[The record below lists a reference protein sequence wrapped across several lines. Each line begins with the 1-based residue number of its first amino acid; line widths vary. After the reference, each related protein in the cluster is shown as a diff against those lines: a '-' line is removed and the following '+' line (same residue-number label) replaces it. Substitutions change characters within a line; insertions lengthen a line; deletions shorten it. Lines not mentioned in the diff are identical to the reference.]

1 MTSTRKKSKALPAPP
16 TTLFLFGARGDLVK
30 RLLMPALYNLSR
42 DGLLDEGLRI
52 VGVDHN
58 AVSDAEFATLLEDFL
73 RDEVLNKQAQ
83 GAAVDAAV
91 WARLTRGI
99 SYVQGDFLDDSTYA
113 ELAAR
118 IAASGTGNAVFYLAT
133 APRFFSEVVQR
144 LGASGLLEEGPQAF
158 RRVVIEKPFGS
169 DLQTAEALNACL
181 LKVMSEK
188 QIYRIDHYL
197 GKETVQNILV
207 SRFSNS
213 LFEAFWNNHYIDHVQ
228 ITAAE
233 TVGVETRGSFY
244 EHTGALRDMVP
255 NHLFQLLA
263 MVAMEPPAAFGADAV
278 RGEKAKVVGAIRPWS
293 AEEARA
299 NSVRGQYSAGEV
311 AGKALAGYRE
321 EANVAPDSHTE
332 TYVALKVM
340 IDNWRWVGV
349 PFYLRTGKRMSV
361 RDTEIVICF
370 KPAPYAQFR
379 DTEVER
385 LSPTYLRI
393 QIQPN
398 EGMWFDLLAK
408 KPGPS
413 LDMANIELGFAY
425 RDFFEMQPSTG
436 YETLI
441 YDCLIGDQTLFQRAD
456 NIENGWRA
464 VQPFLDAWKQDGAL
478 QNYPAGTD
486 GPAAGDELLARDGR
500 VWRPLG

>member
-1 MTSTRKKSKALPAPP
+1 MTTPQIEAAPP
-16 TTLFLFGARGDLVK
+16 CTLFLFGANGDLVK

-42 DGLLDEGLRI
+42 DGLLDKNLRI

-58 AVSDAEFATLLEDFL
+58 SATDAEFAERLEAFMRE
-73 RDEVLNKQAQ
+73 RDKGRE
-83 GAAVDAAV
+83 GAEKCLDDKR
-91 WARLTRGI
+91 WSRLAKRIGYLT
-99 SYVQGDFLDDSTYA
+99 GDFLDEATYQA
-113 ELAAR
+113 IAQR
-118 IAASGTGNAVFYLAT
+118 IEKNPSSNAVFYLAT
-133 APRFFSEVVQR
+133 SPRFFGEVVQR
-144 LGASGLLEEGPQAF
+144 LGAAGLLDETEGF
-158 RRVVIEKPFGS
+158 RRVVVEKPFGS
-169 DLQTAEALNACL
+169 DLASAEALNACL
-181 LKVMSEK
+181 LKVMHEK

-207 SRFSNS
+207 SRFSNG

-233 TVGVETRGSFY
+233 TVGVESRGAFY
-244 EHTGALRDMVP
+244 DHTGALRDMVP

-278 RGEKAKVVGAIRPWS
+278 RSEKAKVIGAIRPWS
-293 AEEARA
+293 KNMALK
-299 NSVRGQYSAGEV
+299 NSVRGQYT
-311 AGKALAGYRE
+311 AGKLGRKKLPGYRE
-321 EANVAPDSHTE
+321 EPRVDPHSQTE

-361 RDTEIVICF
+361 RDTEIAICF

-379 DTEVER
+379 DTEVEK
-385 LSPTYLRI
+385 LKPNYLKI

-398 EGMWFDLLAK
+398 EGMWFDLQAK
-408 KPGPS
+408 RPGPA
-413 LDMANIELGFAY
+413 LAMENVELGFAY
-425 RDFFEMQPSTG
+425 KDFFKMQPSTG

-441 YDCLIGDQTLFQRAD
+441 YDCLTGDQTLFQRAD

-464 VQPFLDAWKQDGAL
+464 VQPFLDAWAEGGEVQPYA
-478 QNYPAGTD
+478 AGED
-486 GPAAGDELLARDGR
+486 GPAAADELLARDRR
-500 VWRPLG
+500 VWHSIG

>member
-1 MTSTRKKSKALPAPP
+1 MTANGKKTKAEPAPP
-16 TTLFLFGARGDLVK
+16 TTLFLFGAHGDLVK

-42 DGLLDEGLRI
+42 DGLLGPGLRI

-58 AVSDAEFATLLEDFL
+58 AISDADFAKKLEDFIRTEAASKVKGNADNAL
-73 RDEVLNKQAQ
+73 DPQLWAQ
-83 GAAVDAAV
+83 LAN
-91 WARLTRGI
+91 GI
-99 SYVQGDFLDDSTYA
+99 SYVKGDFLDDNTYTDIGTK
-113 ELAAR
+113 
-118 IAASGTGNAVFYLAT
+118 IADSGTGNAVFYLAT
-133 APRFFSEVVQR
+133 APRFFSDVVQR
-144 LGASGLLEEGPQAF
+144 LGSAGLLTETEHSF

-169 DLQTAEALNACL
+169 DLATAEALNASL

-207 SRFSNS
+207 SRFSNV

-233 TVGVETRGSFY
+233 TVGVETRGNFF
-244 EHTGALRDMVP
+244 EKTGTLRDMVP

-278 RGEKAKVVGAIRPWS
+278 RGEKAKVIGAVRPWS
-293 AEEARA
+293 PEDARA
-299 NSVRGQYSAGEV
+299 NSVRGQYTAGEIG
-311 AGKALAGYRE
+311 GKPVPGYRE
-321 EANVAPDSHTE
+321 EANVDADSGTE
-332 TYVALKVM
+332 TFVALKVM

-349 PFYLRTGKRMSV
+349 PFYLRTGKRMS
-361 RDTEIVICF
+361 I
-370 KPAPYAQFR
+370 R
-379 DTEVER
+379 DTEVDE
-385 LSPTYLRI
+385 LKPTYLKI

-408 KPGPS
+408 KPGPT
-413 LDMANIELGFAY
+413 LDMANIQLGFAY
-425 RDFFEMQPSTG
+425 KDFFEMQPSTG

-441 YDCLIGDQTLFQRAD
+441 YDCMTGDQTLFQRAD

-464 VQPFLDAWKQDGAL
+464 VQPFLDAWQQDDGIEA
-478 QNYPAGTD
+478 YKAGED
-486 GPAAGDELLARDGR
+486 GPAAADALLARDGR
-500 VWRPLG
+500 TWHTLG

>member
-1 MTSTRKKSKALPAPP
+1 MSAHDVAAAPAC
-16 TTLFLFGARGDLVK
+16 TLFLFGANGDLVK

-42 DGLLDEGLRI
+42 DGLLDKGLRI

-58 AVSDAEFATLLEDFL
+58 PATDSEFAERLEAFMRE
-73 RDEVLNKQAQ
+73 RDKGE
-83 GAAVDAAV
+83 GATRHLDDKV
-91 WARLTRGI
+91 WKRLAKGI
-99 SYVQGDFLDDSTYA
+99 GYLTGDFLEPATYQAIA
-113 ELAAR
+113 ER
-118 IAASGTGNAVFYLAT
+118 IEKNRTGNAIFYLAT
-133 APRFFSEVVQR
+133 SPRFFSGVVQQ
-144 LGASGLLEEGPQAF
+144 LGAAGLLDEANGF
-158 RRVVIEKPFGS
+158 RRVVVEKPFGS
-169 DLQTAEALNACL
+169 DLASAEALNACL
-181 LKVMSEK
+181 LKVMNEK

-207 SRFSNS
+207 SRFSNG

-233 TVGVETRGSFY
+233 TVGVETRGAFY
-244 EHTGALRDMVP
+244 DTTGALRDMVP

-278 RGEKAKVVGAIRPWS
+278 RSEKAKVIGAIRPWS
-293 AEEARA
+293 KAMALK
-299 NSVRGQYSAGEV
+299 NSVRGQYT
-311 AGKALAGYRE
+311 AGKQGRKKLAGYRE
-321 EANVAPDSHTE
+321 EPRVDPQSQTE

-361 RDTEIVICF
+361 RDTEIAICF

-379 DTEVER
+379 DSDAER
-385 LSPTYLRI
+385 PKPNYLKI

-398 EGMWFDLLAK
+398 EGMWFDLQAK
-408 KPGPS
+408 RPGPT
-413 LDMANIELGFAY
+413 LAMENVELGFAY
-425 RDFFEMQPSTG
+425 KDFFKMQPSTG

-441 YDCLIGDQTLFQRAD
+441 YDCLTGDQTLFQRAD

-464 VQPFLDAWKQDGAL
+464 VQPFLDAWAQGGEVQPYA
-478 QNYPAGTD
+478 AGED
-486 GPAAGDELLARDGR
+486 GPEAADELLARDRR
-500 VWRPLG
+500 VWHSIG